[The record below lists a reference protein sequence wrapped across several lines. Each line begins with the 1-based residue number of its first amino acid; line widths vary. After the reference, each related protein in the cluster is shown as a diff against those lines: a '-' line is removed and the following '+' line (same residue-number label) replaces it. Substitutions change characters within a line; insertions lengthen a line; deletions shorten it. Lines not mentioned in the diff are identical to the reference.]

1 MSRPRLEA
9 RLLATA
15 LVLAIALARSGHA
28 AAQATAPCTGPD
40 CADRDRLWIPAGR
53 IHDIKNQFVAGV
65 RQFTEAVA
73 GTFGDE
79 GPKLSASLDVMRQ
92 TLAQWDA
99 AIRAYESMVAALPGN
114 NASAEARVALGTVY
128 LDRDRRDDALREFAA
143 AVRLDPRRADAHS
156 LSGVAYAL
164 NGKPVEA
171 VEAFR
176 RALALDPGNTLT
188 LYALA
193 QQLSKTPGRGEEDV
207 LRRFQE
213 MSWPRLRTARG
224 SQASA
229 PFERVSL
236 LRQVAGVSPIFPL
249 HAYRAGVARLLAGQY
264 DAAIEEFARVAA
276 GDALTAGGAIADH
289 ASALRR
295 GQLPAAV
302 EGLEKL
308 ASERTAAPSRAEA
321 LRALGVA
328 YWVAGRFDL
337 SAARLDEAIQ
347 LAPQDERARV
357 ALADVLVEAGR
368 PAEAGQALASAVA
381 AIPDSGQAHF
391 RLGQLH
397 LSQSLFPP
405 AVREL
410 EAAAALSPVAG
421 LDRLYEMIGGAY
433 ASQASFDNAVTAYQ
447 ARIDVNPNNAD
458 AHKSLGE
465 IYALQGRH
473 DEALAEFA
481 ATLLIDPKSVGALV
495 GASQVFL
502 RLGRFEEA
510 LDLSTQALALD
521 NRLKDARYALAM
533 SLMRLGR
540 QDEGR
545 RELATFERMQA
556 EVMAA
561 TTRQSDLNTIRRDAA
576 QRLKD
581 NDYSAAA
588 TLLRQAA
595 SLDPASAGIRRDLG
609 LALVKSR
616 QYDEA
621 VAVLND
627 AIQLEDTA
635 DAHQLLADTYKA
647 LGRDAES
654 EAQAALAA
662 RATGRARA
670 ERLQKLS
677 GAR

>member
-9 RLLATA
+9 RLLAAA
-15 LVLAIALARSGHA
+15 LVLSIALARSGHA
-28 AAQATAPCTGPD
+28 SAQSTAACSEPE
-40 CADRDRLWIPAGR
+40 CANRDRLWVPAGQ

-79 GPKLSASLDVMRQ
+79 GPQLSASLDVMRR

-99 AIRAYESMVAALPGN
+99 AIRTYETMVAALPGSD
-114 NASAEARVALGTVY
+114 ASAESKVALHGVPRPRPARRCTARV
-128 LDRDRRDDALREFAA
+128 RRGRTPRPAPRGRTQPQWRGVNGLNPQARRGHCGVSKSAGSRPWQHDHALRAG
-143 AVRLDPRRADAHS
+143 PNNS
-156 LSGVAYAL
+156 
-164 NGKPVEA
+164 A
-171 VEAFR
+171 VEKKTCCDDSR
-176 RALALDPGNTLT
+176 KRPGL
-188 LYALA
+188 
-193 QQLSKTPGRGEEDV
+193 
-207 LRRFQE
+207 
-213 MSWPRLRTARG
+213 G
-224 SQASA
+224 SAPPAVPTSA

-249 HAYRAGVARLLAGQY
+249 HAYRTGFERLLAGQY

-276 GDALTAGGAIADH
+276 GDTLTAGSRRRRLRVGAPARTIAGGD
-289 ASALRR
+289 R
-295 GQLPAAV
+295 GPRKARLQ
-302 EGLEKL
+302 
-308 ASERTAAPSRAEA
+308 RTAGSRAQA

-328 YWVAGRFDL
+328 YRVAGRFDL
-337 SAARLDEAIQ
+337 SAARLTDAIE
-347 LAPQDERARV
+347 LAPQDERARL
-357 ALADVLVEAGR
+357 ALADVLVEAGKS
-368 PAEAGQALASAVA
+368 AEAEQALTSTIA

-410 EAAAALSPVAG
+410 EAAAALNPLIG
-421 LDRLYEMIGGAY
+421 LDRLYELLGGVY
-433 ASQASFDNAVTAYQ
+433 TSQASFDNAVTAYL

-502 RLGRFEEA
+502 RLGRFDEA
-510 LDLSTQALALD
+510 LDLSKQALAID
-521 NRLKDARYALAM
+521 DRLKDARYALAM

-545 RELATFERMQA
+545 RELAAFERMQA

-561 TTRQSDLNTIRRDAA
+561 TTRQSELNTIRRDAA
-576 QRLKD
+576 QRL
-581 NDYSAAA
+581 NDSDYAAAA
-588 TLLRQAA
+588 TLLRRAA
-595 SLDPASAGIRRDLG
+595 SLDPASAGVRRDLG
-609 LALVKSR
+609 FALVKSR
-616 QYDEA
+616 QTTKRSRRSTTRSGSRTPPRRISCSLTPTKPWDGWP
-621 VAVLND
+621 
-627 AIQLEDTA
+627 TA
-635 DAHQLLADTYKA
+635 MRSWRSRRA
-647 LGRDAES
+647 LP
-654 EAQAALAA
+654 AA
-662 RATGRARA
+662 RGRSACR
-670 ERLQKLS
+670 S
-677 GAR
+677 

>member
-1 MSRPRLEA
+1 
-9 RLLATA
+9 
-15 LVLAIALARSGHA
+15 VLSIALARSGQA
-28 AAQATAPCTGPD
+28 AAQSTAACTGPG
-40 CADRDRLWIPAGR
+40 CVDRDRLWVPAGQ

-79 GPKLSASLDVMRQ
+79 GPKLSASLDVMRR
-92 TLAQWDA
+92 TLVQWDA
-99 AIRAYESMVAALPGN
+99 AIRAYETMLAALPGTDV
-114 NASAEARVALGTVY
+114 SAESKVALGTVY

-143 AVRLDPRRADAHS
+143 AARLDPRRVDAHS
-156 LSGVAYAL
+156 LSGVAYGL
-164 NGKPVEA
+164 NGKPAEA
-171 VEAFR
+171 IEALR

-193 QQLSKTPGRGEEDV
+193 QQLGKTPGHGEEEDV

-213 MSWPRLRTARG
+213 ASWPRLRTARG
-224 SQASA
+224 TQASA

-249 HAYRAGVARLLAGQY
+249 HAYRAGFARLLAGQY
-264 DAAIEEFARVAA
+264 DAAIDEFARVAA
-276 GDALTAGGAIADH
+276 GDALTTVSGVADH

-295 GQLPAAV
+295 GQLPAAI

-308 ASERTAAPSRAEA
+308 ASERTAASRAEA

-337 SAARLDEAIQ
+337 SAARLSEAIQ

-368 PAEAGQALASAVA
+368 PAEAEQALTSTVAV
-381 AIPDSGQAHF
+381 IPDSGQAHF

-405 AVREL
+405 AVHEL
-410 EAAAALSPVAG
+410 ESAAALNPLVG
-421 LDRLYEMIGGAY
+421 LDRLYEMLGGAY
-433 ASQASFDNAVTAYQ
+433 ASQASFDNAVTAYL

-458 AHKSLGE
+458 AHKALGE

-502 RLGRFEEA
+502 RLGRFDEA
-510 LDLSTQALALD
+510 LDLSRQALAID
-521 NRLKDARYALAM
+521 DRLKDARYALAM
-533 SLMRLGR
+533 SLIRLGR

-545 RELATFERMQA
+545 RELAAFERMQA

-561 TTRQSDLNTIRRDAA
+561 TTRQSELNTIRRDAA
-576 QRLKD
+576 QRLND
-581 NDYSAAA
+581 NDYAAA
-588 TLLRQAA
+588 AALLRRAA
-595 SLDPASAGIRRDLG
+595 SLDPASAGVRRDLG
-609 LALVKSR
+609 LALARSR

-621 VAVLND
+621 IAALND
-627 AIQLEDTA
+627 AIRLEDTA
-635 DAHQLLADTYKA
+635 EAHRLLADTYKGM
-647 LGRDAES
+647 GRVAES
-654 EAQAALAA
+654 EAQVALAA
-662 RATGRARA
+662 RATARARA